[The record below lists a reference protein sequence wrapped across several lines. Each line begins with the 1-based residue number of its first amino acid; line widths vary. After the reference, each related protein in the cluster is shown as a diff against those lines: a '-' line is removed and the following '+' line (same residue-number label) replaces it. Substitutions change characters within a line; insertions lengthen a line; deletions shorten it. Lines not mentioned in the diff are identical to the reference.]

1 MRARSVSRAH
11 HALMTSRLGFLVQ
24 CLRMQP
30 VRIPRI
36 NPYWI
41 KLLGKRSCQLK
52 VLFQLSL
59 KVLLQTHGTIVY
71 ESQIERQKP
80 RKYVFGERKFFDFE
94 KPIEKLYT
102 YGQQVDEA
110 SGSDKDHE
118 SRNIMMIKNMME
130 EKITDDNPVNEDVN
144 GTIQVTTSVSS
155 EEDNL
160 LNPTVETVDTVEIS
174 SDDPGAETSGWSIIW
189 VIIFAIILIV
199 ILVLLISVFTFTAK
213 NYLFHCFSRDE
224 GTLFLINFSNF

>member
-1 MRARSVSRAH
+1 M
-11 HALMTSRLGFLVQ
+11 
-24 CLRMQP
+24 
-30 VRIPRI
+30 
-36 NPYWI
+36 
-41 KLLGKRSCQLK
+41 
-52 VLFQLSL
+52 
-59 KVLLQTHGTIVY
+59 LQTHGTIVY

-102 YGQQVDEA
+102 YGQQVDEP

-130 EKITDDNPVNEDVN
+130 EEITDNNRLNEDVN
-144 GTIQVTTSVSS
+144 ATIQVTTTVSS

-160 LNPTVETVDTVEIS
+160 LNPPVETVDTVEIS
-174 SDDPGAETSGWSIIW
+174 SEESGASSWSIIW
-189 VIIFAIILIV
+189 VIFFVIVSIV

-224 GTLFLINFSNF
+224 GTLFLTFLTFKLS